1 MAQQKKIYL
10 GEAEIGLSELKT
22 QVQQIQR
29 LFSNLNLNESASK
42 GFGKQITTIEARI
55 EKMSQKIKEG
65 FSSTRETE
73 SMKNELTSISKLI
86 NDFVKDT
93 DTKIKFEDIIGID
106 EKTEK
111 KIKNLEKELDK
122 LQKKQKELLNSTAL
136 RARIGGKSSKDMGFN
151 TGDFTRNLVDNI
163 LDSESIDRAFKE
175 KINSLSSQLDNS
187 LDNLNLDL
195 AEKLLGEKWTSKTAS
210 SNMSKLTSA
219 LGLSGRHTKE
229 ELTTVFNQLKSQNQ
243 EVEKNNNQIKTYINN
258 LTAWNKE
265 VLGVSSEITQEYN
278 KTGNSIEKVNNIIK
292 ETKET
297 QIKKV
302 VSQLKEMGASAET
315 LTKVIT
321 ELGVATDKAGKG
333 LQEATERQKFFD
345 NLNDKIK
352 NVFSAAS
359 AFYGLQ
365 RAIRF
370 SIDTVQ
376 ELDAAFTEI
385 AVVTEKTTSQ
395 LWESFD
401 TYNKMAQELGVTTV
415 DAIQTSALYYQQ
427 GLDTAEVMTLTEE
440 TIKMARIAG
449 MDFAEATDRMTAALR
464 GFKLEMSEASR
475 VNDVFSALAAES
487 AVDTDELSSALTRT
501 ASIAESAGMNLET
514 TSAFLSQMINF
525 AIYAWVA

>member
-22 QVQQIQR
+22 QMQEIQK
-29 LFSNLNLNESASK
+29 LFSNLKLNESASK
-42 GFGKQITTIEARI
+42 GLGKEISVIDTKI

-65 FSSTRETE
+65 FSSTKETD
-73 SMKNELTSISKLI
+73 SIKNEISSISKLI
-86 NDFVKDT
+86 DDFIKDT
-93 DTKIKFEDIIGID
+93 KTNIKFEDIIGID
-106 EKTEK
+106 NETLSR
-111 KIKNLEKELDK
+111 IRDLEKELEN
-122 LQKKQKELLNSTAL
+122 LQKKQKDLLNPTAI
-136 RARIGGKSSKDMGFN
+136 RAQIGGKSSKDMGFN
-151 TGDFTRNLVDNI
+151 TGDFTKNLADNI
-163 LDSESIDRAFKE
+163 LDTDALNKAFRDKIREFQSQLINTTELDAIAGSENWGKNALKNYQKLLKATGMPKGSSKEEVVASYNEQREAIQKNNIELEKNITNLKQWNNEVVRTSNEISGEFNQAQQSIDRANQELNEIKNTQ
-175 KINSLSSQLDNS
+175 INNV
-187 LDNLNLDL
+187 
-195 AEKLLGEKWTSKTAS
+195 T
-210 SNMSKLTSA
+210 
-219 LGLSGRHTKE
+219 
-229 ELTTVFNQLKSQNQ
+229 NQLRQM
-243 EVEKNNNQIKTYINN
+243 
-258 LTAWNKE
+258 
-265 VLGVSSEITQEYN
+265 GV
-278 KTGNSIEKVNNIIK
+278 
-292 ETKET
+292 
-297 QIKKV
+297 
-302 VSQLKEMGASAET
+302 SAET
-315 LTKVIT
+315 LTKVMT
-321 ELGVATDKAGKG
+321 ELGVATDKTGKG

-370 SIDTVQ
+370 SIDTIQ
-376 ELDAAFTEI
+376 DLDAAFTEI
-385 AVVTEKTTSQ
+385 AVVTDMTTSQ

-415 DAIQTSALYYQQ
+415 EAIETSALYYQQ
-427 GLDTAEVMTLTEE
+427 GLETAEVMTLTEE

-475 VNDVFSALAAES
+475 VNDVFSALAAKS

-501 ASIAESAGMNLET
+501 ASIAESAGMSLET